1 MEVRVRTYTCTR
13 VVVCAT
19 FSLMRRDIYC
29 LDAEAR
35 LHMHVFDWIGRRIYS
50 GHTYD
55 QDP

>member
-19 FSLMRRDIYC
+19 FLLMRRDIYC